1 MFLQVRWRP
10 LVVAAC
16 WLWGIG
22 RPIPAPGAEAGVVS
36 TDNLA
41 ASVPLLSASRAA
53 GSDAADGAKTQAA
66 QPSVLPAETVKA
78 KGMQTPVSEPDATQ
92 SITRIESGE
101 IERRQAASVFE
112 LLDGVAGA
120 GVNGGPRASGMSFN
134 IRGYTD
140 SEDVA
145 VKVDGAVKGFEKY
158 RYGGTFIE
166 PDLIKSVEVQRGPQI
181 ESGAGSLGGT
191 VLATTKDATD
201 LLQPGRSFGARVRL
215 GYGSVDDERHRFAAV
230 YGRPNDDVD
239 LLLAVTRRRSDDI
252 GLPGGKELE
261 HSSAALDSRLLK
273 ATWLP
278 GGDWSASFSFTDYT
292 DKGLQPFDT
301 TSNLAGLFGL
311 VVREARDR
319 TAALTLRY
327 ADDAGRHDW
336 HLTLARGTTRVEDWS
351 LNSRTTNDYAYR
363 IDTIDAGGRQQLLR
377 ATWLGL
383 PAELQVKAGAQLGR
397 NERRV
402 TSFGSATSQPDGFY
416 GAQPPG
422 IKRSRGLYVEPQL
435 SWGRLNVAAGLR
447 RDLYEIEA
455 RSQTA
460 AKLRSQD
467 EDTSVGYGQTSPH
480 VSVSLDLVPQ
490 QWTLFANTARS
501 FRPPLIDEIYT
512 DSGYGRCNDNV
523 LSFGW
528 KVPGYPRTRSLT
540 NVYGPKSGICGS
552 RYEAEESRTVEWGL
566 STSQRDVLGR
576 NSQLAARATF
586 FRNRTDHLLESLSFV
601 PGGSGQTWQP
611 GWEHRRGQELES
623 TAAWRLAGTSSVF
636 ARLSYSRIRGTRYD
650 GDVHEDL
657 YTAPGDTTSAS
668 VGWRGRKTEASL
680 RWQRVAARRVL
691 KTDQYGRESIGH
703 QDGYHLLGATFR
715 TELTPHLELQVSGEN
730 LENAG
735 YHLNDGWGGG
745 QGTQAPG
752 RNLRVSLTARY

>member
-22 RPIPAPGAEAGVVS
+22 RPIPAPGAEAGIVS

-41 ASVPLLSASRAA
+41 ASAPLLSASQAA
-53 GSDAADGAKTQAA
+53 TGGAKP
-66 QPSVLPAETVKA
+66 QPVESRELPESTVKA
-78 KGMQTPVSEPDATQ
+78 KGMQTPESEPDATQ

-120 GVNGGPRASGMSFN
+120 GVNGGPRPSGMSFN
-134 IRGYTD
+134 VRGYTD

-166 PDLIKSVEVQRGPQI
+166 PDLIRSLEVQRGPQI

-191 VLATTKDATD
+191 VLATTKDAAD
-201 LLQPGRSFGARVRL
+201 LLEPGRSFGARVRL
-215 GYGSVDDERHRFAAV
+215 GYGSVNDERHRFAAV
-230 YGRPNDDVD
+230 YGRPHEDLD
-239 LLLAVTRRRSDDI
+239 LLFAVTRRRSDDI
-252 GLPGGKELE
+252 TLPSGKELE
-261 HSSAALDSRLLK
+261 YSSAALDSRLLK

-292 DKGLQPFDT
+292 DRGLQPFDA
-301 TSNLAGLFGL
+301 TSSLVGTFGL

-319 TAALTLRY
+319 TAAFTLRN

-336 HLTLARGTTRVEDWS
+336 HLTLARGTTQVEDWS
-351 LNSRTTNDYAYR
+351 LRNGTTNDYDYR
-363 IDTIDAGGRQQLLR
+363 IDTIDAGGRQQLLQ

-383 PAELQVKAGAQLGR
+383 PAELQVKAGAQVGR
-397 NERRV
+397 NERNV
-402 TSFGSATSQPDGFY
+402 TSFASGSSASVSDGFY

-435 SWGRLNVAAGLR
+435 SWGRLSVAAGLR

-460 AKLRSQD
+460 AKLRSYG

-480 VSVSLDLVPQ
+480 VSVSFDLVPQ

-528 KVPGYPRTRSLT
+528 KVPGYPKPSRVLG

-552 RYEAEESRTVEWGL
+552 RYQAEESRTVEWGL
-566 STSQRDVLGR
+566 STNQRDVLGR
-576 NSQLAARATF
+576 GSQLSARVTL

-611 GWEHRRGQELES
+611 GWERRRGQELES
-623 TAAWRLAGTSSVF
+623 SASWRLADKSSVF
-636 ARLSYSRIRGTRYD
+636 ARFSYSRIRGTSYD
-650 GDVHEDL
+650 GDVYEDL

-668 VGWRGRKTEASL
+668 VGWRGKKTEVSL
-680 RWQRVAARRVL
+680 RWQRVAARRAVIDVVNG
-691 KTDQYGRESIGH
+691 KEIIGR

-715 TELTPHLELQVSGEN
+715 TELTPYLELQVSGEN
-730 LENAG
+730 LENTS
-735 YHLNDGWGGG
+735 YYLNDGWGGG

-752 RNLRVSLTARY
+752 RNLRVSLSASY